1 MTSIAQLFRDGGSL
15 MWVNLL
21 VLIFALAVVS
31 ERLFVLL
38 FRLRINE
45 KAFIAHID
53 KLVMA
58 GNYERAIKLCT
69 SSEGAAVPRV
79 VRAALANARL
89 GGAAVTAA
97 IDEAMTEVVPQVT
110 RRAGILWGIANLATL
125 IGLVGTVWGLI
136 ESFAAVALVS
146 PDQKSTQLTQGIAH
160 AMANTF
166 FGLAIA
172 VFCVFCH
179 MFLSVLVKNVLDGL
193 DHAAIKIENILARR
207 RLATGG
213 REGSSASSATPA
225 AVPN

>member
-15 MWVNLL
+15 MWVNLF

-38 FRLRINE
+38 FRLRIND
-45 KAFIAHID
+45 KAFITAVE

-58 GNYERAIKLCT
+58 GNFDRAVKLCT
-69 SSEGAAVPRV
+69 TQEGAAVPRV
-79 VRAALANARL
+79 VRAALVNARL
-89 GGAAVTAA
+89 GGAGVAA
-97 IDEAMTEVVPQVT
+97 SIDESMTEVVPQVT

-146 PDQKSTQLTQGIAH
+146 PDQKSVKLTEGIAH

-172 VFCVFCH
+172 VTCVFFH
-179 MFLSVLVKNVLDGL
+179 MFLSVLVKNVMDGL
-193 DHAAIKIENILARR
+193 EHSAIRIENILAKR

-213 REGSSASSATPA
+213 REGASASVAGT
-225 AVPN
+225 

>member
-15 MWVNLL
+15 MWVNLF

-38 FRLRINE
+38 FRLRIND
-45 KAFIAHID
+45 KAFITAVE

-58 GNYERAIKLCT
+58 GNFDRAIKLCT
-69 SSEGAAVPRV
+69 TQEGAAVPRV
-79 VRAALANARL
+79 VRAALVNARL
-89 GGAAVTAA
+89 GGAAVAA
-97 IDEAMTEVVPQVT
+97 SIDEAMTEVVPQVT

-146 PDQKSTQLTQGIAH
+146 PDQKSVKLTEGIAH

-172 VFCVFCH
+172 VTCVFFH
-179 MFLSVLVKNVLDGL
+179 MFLSVLVKNVMDGL
-193 DHAAIKIENILARR
+193 EHSAIRIENILAKRR
-207 RLATGG
+207 IATGG
-213 REGSSASSATPA
+213 REGASASVAGT
-225 AVPN
+225 

>member
-15 MWVNLL
+15 MWVNLV

-38 FRLRINE
+38 FRLRIND
-45 KAFIAHID
+45 KVFLSHID

-58 GNYERAIKLCT
+58 GNYERAIKECT
-69 SSEGAAVPRV
+69 RNEGAAVPRI
-79 VRAALANARL
+79 VRAALANARM
-89 GGAAVTAA
+89 GGAAVSAA
-97 IDEAMTEVVPQVT
+97 IDEAMSEVVPQVT
-110 RRAGILWGIANLATL
+110 RRAGMLWGIANLATL
-125 IGLVGTVWGLI
+125 IGLVGTVYGLI
-136 ESFAAVALVS
+136 ESFAAVSLVS
-146 PDQKSTQLTQGIAH
+146 PDQKSVKLTEGIAH

-172 VFCVFCH
+172 VTCVFFH
-179 MFLSVLVKNVLDGL
+179 MWLSVLVKNVMDGL
-193 DHAAIKIENILARR
+193 DHSAIKIENILARR

-213 REGSSASSATPA
+213 RESVSSSATPA

>member
-15 MWVNLL
+15 MWVNLF

-38 FRLRINE
+38 FRLRIND
-45 KAFIAHID
+45 KAFITAVE

-58 GNYERAIKLCT
+58 GNFDRAIKLCT
-69 SSEGAAVPRV
+69 TQEGAAVPRV
-79 VRAALANARL
+79 VRAALVNARL
-89 GGAAVTAA
+89 GGAAVAA
-97 IDEAMTEVVPQVT
+97 SIDESMTEVVPQVT

-146 PDQKSTQLTQGIAH
+146 PDQKSVKLTEGIAH
-160 AMANTF
+160 AMSNTF

-172 VFCVFCH
+172 VTCVFFH
-179 MFLSVLVKNVLDGL
+179 MFLSVLVKNVMDGL
-193 DHAAIKIENILARR
+193 EHSAIRIENILAKR

-213 REGSSASSATPA
+213 REGASASA
-225 AVPN
+225 AGT

>member
-15 MWVNLL
+15 MWVNLF
-21 VLIFALAVVS
+21 VLIFAMAIVS

-45 KAFIAHID
+45 KTFLGAIE

-58 GNYERAIKLCT
+58 GNFDRAIKLCT
-69 SSEGAAVPRV
+69 SQEGAAVPRV
-79 VRAALANARL
+79 VRNALVNARM

-97 IDEAMTEVVPQVT
+97 IDEGMTEVMPQVT

-125 IGLVGTVWGLI
+125 IGLVGTVYGLI
-136 ESFAAVALVS
+136 QAFAAVSLAQ
-146 PDQKSTQLTQGIAH
+146 PDQKSVLLTQGIAH

-172 VFCVFCH
+172 VTCVFFH
-179 MFLSVLVKNVLDGL
+179 MVLTVLTKNVLDGVE
-193 DHAAIKIENILARR
+193 HSAIKIENILARR
-207 RLATGG
+207 RLASGG
-213 REGSSASSATPA
+213 RESGTPA
-225 AVPN
+225 PAAS